1 MTIAVPPAGRN
12 PSRLHLSVAVL
23 TLLAAASG
31 PALADTS
38 PATFDE
44 NGSHALTVKLGA
56 SHVANDPPASDGP
69 PTGRRADLKDC
80 DGEALLYGIGRAADP
95 KEARFCAFVQRAVSS
110 ADQQSGLFDGNG
122 LLMIIYANGMGV
134 PRNRAVAVRLAC
146 VGVSGAEME
155 VDGWVPHLAG
165 VVHSKLYSN
174 VFSPCE
180 DVESGYG
187 LGVCAVH
194 DARLADDA
202 RAKRIAKLSASLPE
216 PARARFTDL
225 VRAQTEWADNRG
237 REETDQSGSDHIAVS
252 TNETETQDD
261 DFMAMLD
268 RLRRRTPPP
277 LGRAQLETA
286 QARIDTELPKLLAV
300 HTDPDQEGAVTPNGI
315 KRAQAAWIGYRDA
328 WGAFA
333 KVAYPAWGADGA
345 EAWVS
350 MKRADML
357 GHLGAEMD

>member
-1 MTIAVPPAGRN
+1 M
-12 PSRLHLSVAVL
+12 
-23 TLLAAASG
+23 LLAVASG

-44 NGSHALTVKLGA
+44 DALHALTVKLCA
-56 SHVANDPPASDGP
+56 SHVADDPPASDGP
-69 PTGRRADLKDC
+69 PASRRADLKDC
-80 DGEALLYGIGRAADP
+80 DGEALLYGIGRPADP
-95 KEARFCAFVQRAVSS
+95 KQARFCAFVQRAASS

-146 VGVSGAEME
+146 VGVRGAEME

-165 VVHSKLYSN
+165 VVHSKLYSK

-187 LGVCAVH
+187 AGVCAVH

-202 RAKRIAKLSASLPE
+202 RAKRIAKFSASLPQ
-216 PARARFTDL
+216 PARAQFADL
-225 VRAQTEWADNRG
+225 IRAQARWADSRG
-237 REETDQSGSDHIAVS
+237 MEETEQGGSDHIAVV
-252 TNETETQDD
+252 TNETEMQDD

-268 RLRRRTPPP
+268 RLRTRTPPP
-277 LGRAQLETA
+277 IGRAQLETA
-286 QARIDTELPKLLAV
+286 QARIDAELPKLLAV
-300 HTDPDQEGAVTPNGI
+300 HTDPNQWGAVTPNGI
-315 KRAQAAWIGYRDA
+315 KRAQAVWVGYRDA